1 MQIQIRINEEGAL
14 RNQRFAFTDRFTLV
28 TELLQNAR
36 RAGAFH
42 IAVEHLAEEQVL
54 RVHDDGHGIE
64 DFQKLL
70 SFHESGW
77 DDDTVT
83 QEHPFGIGFTKGLY
97 AATRIVAASGL
108 LRVDINTAAA
118 LRREAFEVEIMVQAV
133 AGTTI
138 ELHGVQIADLD
149 NRMETLCEGF
159 PVDVVFNGKPMER
172 RYADDHLALVPTPI
186 GAVHVAGNGSGKAT
200 RDTLVFLQGFCVK
213 RPTYFK
219 GGHVNV
225 IHLDPQQV
233 MARLPDRDTL
243 IDADQ
248 QLRRIEAQ
256 VKQSWRMILEMAKT
270 QLAPQQFV
278 ATYFDAMR
286 QWGHVDL
293 LNDMDALPAEIFQ
306 RITGYPIQSGHGERD
321 YLATVAM
328 APGRHEIE
336 SGQVTLVSLGFPD
349 NENAGHWMLAR
360 HKRWMIAQAYYLDKG
375 HWIHPHVRYIE
386 SDKARIEPQSETARA
401 QLEGRWVWP
410 LVIVCESVRI
420 RIGDQEAVIVDDGV
434 CCDDQILVPA
444 EETSG
449 EPVCQLS
456 SFIDEHERYR
466 ESDMEADRDAL
477 AALIRRLRSTDPAAT
492 LVSLLSDL
500 GLGKYPLL
508 HGQRFEVT
516 VGVGAMPG
524 CSVALVGADAQ
535 PLPDG
540 GCRAER

>member
-219 GGHVNV
+219 VGHVNV
-225 IHLDPQQV
+225 IHLDPQQF

-410 LVIVCESVRI
+410 PVIVCESVRI

-492 LVSLLSDL
+492 LVSLLSDI

>member
-1 MQIQIRINEEGAL
+1 MQIQIRINEQGAL

-36 RAGAFH
+36 RAGALH
-42 IAVEHLAEEQVL
+42 IVVDHLAEEQVL

-77 DDDTVT
+77 DDCTVA
-83 QEHPFGIGFTKGLY
+83 QEHPFGIGFTKCLY
-97 AATRIVAASGL
+97 AATRIVATSGL
-108 LRVDINTAAA
+108 LRVGIDTAAA
-118 LRREAFEVEIMVQAV
+118 LRRELFEVETMAHAV

-149 NRMETLCEGF
+149 KRMEMLCEGF
-159 PVDVVFNGKPMER
+159 PVNVVFNGIPMER
-172 RYADDHLALVPTPI
+172 HYAGDRLALVPTPI
-186 GAVHVAGNGSGKAT
+186 GAVNVAGNRSGKAT

-213 RPTYFK
+213 RPTYVK
-219 GGHVNV
+219 ADEVNV
-225 IHLDPQQV
+225 VHLDPRQF

-248 QLRRIEAQ
+248 QLKRVEAQ
-256 VKQSWRMILEMAKT
+256 VKQSWRTILEVAKT

-293 LNDMDALPAEIFQ
+293 LNDVDVLPPEILQ
-306 RITGYPIQSGHGERD
+306 CITGYPIQSDYGEQD
-321 YLATVAM
+321 YVASV
-328 APGRHEIE
+328 ALVPSRHEIE
-336 SGQVTLVSLGFPD
+336 SGQVTLVSLGSPD

-360 HKRWMIAQAYYLDKG
+360 QKGWLIAQAYYLDKD

-386 SDKARIEPQSETARA
+386 SDKAQIEPQSETARTR
-401 QLEGRWVWP
+401 LEGRWVWP

-420 RIGDQEAVIVDDGV
+420 RVGDQEAIVVDEGV
-434 CCDDQILVPA
+434 CREDDILVPA
-444 EETSG
+444 GETSG
-449 EPVCQLS
+449 EPVRQLS
-456 SFIDEHERYR
+456 TFIDEHERYR

-492 LVSLLSDL
+492 LGSLLSDI

-516 VGVGAMPG
+516 VGVRAMPG
-524 CSVALVGADAQ
+524 CSVELVGADAETS
-535 PLPDG
+535 PDG
-540 GCRAER
+540 GSHAER